1 MPVNQI
7 KYYFN
12 LNILL
17 TMDSIKANTIAMNKG
32 PINKQNINKLE
43 SILFKIVFIVSG
55 PHIIW
60 TKAKKLIMIV

>member
-17 TMDSIKANTIAMNKG
+17 IMDSIKANTIAIIKG
-32 PINKQNINKLE
+32 PINRQKINKLE
-43 SILFKIVFIVSG
+43 SILLIIVFIVSG
-55 PHIIW
+55 PQIIC